1 MTPTFIWDLDGTLL
15 DSYEA
20 ILAGIQETYEQFD
33 IPFDREEVRNFIL
46 RYSVK
51 DLLVRDADQYG
62 LDGEELNRVRAS
74 SLKEKN
80 TQIPLMHGA
89 REILAWTEE
98 QGIQNF
104 VFTHKS
110 DNAFQVLTDLGI
122 IQHFTEILTSDS
134 GFARKPSPEALLYL
148 IDKYQLDKASTYY
161 VGDRL
166 LDVETAIRA
175 GISSINL
182 QIDGLGQNKKI
193 SHLLEIKNL
202 FAT

>member
-33 IPFDREEVRNFIL
+33 IPFDREEVRDFIL

-51 DLLVRDADQYG
+51 DLLVRDADQHG
-62 LDGEELNRVRAS
+62 LDSEELNRLRAS

-80 TQIPLMHGA
+80 TQIPLMDGA
-89 REILAWTEE
+89 REILAWTAE

-104 VFTHKS
+104 VYTHKS

-148 IDKYQLDKASTYY
+148 IDKYQLDKATTYY
-161 VGDRL
+161 IGDRL
-166 LDVETAIRA
+166 LDAETAIHA

-182 QIDGLGQNKKI
+182 QIDGLDQNQKI
-193 SHLLEIKNL
+193 NHLLEIKNL

>member
-33 IPFDREEVRNFIL
+33 IPFDREEVRDFIL

-51 DLLVRDADQYG
+51 DLLVRDADQHG
-62 LDGEELNRVRAS
+62 LDSEELNRLRAT

-80 TQIPLMHGA
+80 TQIPLMDGA
-89 REILAWTEE
+89 REILAWTAE

-148 IDKYQLDKASTYY
+148 IDKYQLDKGTTYY
-161 VGDRL
+161 IGDRI
-166 LDVETAIRA
+166 LDAETAIHA

-182 QIDGLGQNKKI
+182 QIDGLDQNQKI
-193 SHLLEIKNL
+193 NHLLEITHL

>member
-80 TQIPLMHGA
+80 TQIPLMDGA
-89 REILAWTEE
+89 REILDWTEE

>member
-51 DLLVRDADQYG
+51 DLLVRDADQHG
-62 LDGEELNRVRAS
+62 LDSEELNRVRAT

-80 TQIPLMHGA
+80 TQIPLMDGV
-89 REILAWTEE
+89 REILAWAAE
-98 QGIQNF
+98 QDIQNF
-104 VFTHKS
+104 VYTHKS
-110 DNAFQVLTDLGI
+110 DNAFQVLEDLGVRH
-122 IQHFTEILTSDS
+122 HFTEILTSDS

-148 IDKYQLDKASTYY
+148 IDKYQLDKANTYY

-166 LDVETAIRA
+166 LDAETAINA

-182 QIDGLGQNKKI
+182 QIDGLGQNQKI
-193 SHLLEIKNL
+193 SHLLEIKHL
-202 FAT
+202 FTT

>member
-1 MTPTFIWDLDGTLL
+1 MTLTFIWDLDGTLL

-33 IPFDREEVRNFIL
+33 IPFDREEVRDFIL

-51 DLLVRDADQYG
+51 DLLVRDADQHG
-62 LDGEELNRVRAS
+62 LDSEELNRLRAT

-80 TQIPLMHGA
+80 TQIPLMDGA
-89 REILAWTEE
+89 REILAWTAE

-148 IDKYQLDKASTYY
+148 IDKYQLDKGTTYY
-161 VGDRL
+161 IGDRL
-166 LDVETAIRA
+166 LDAETAIHA

-182 QIDGLGQNKKI
+182 QIDGLDQNQKI
-193 SHLLEIKNL
+193 NHLLEIKHL

>member
-1 MTPTFIWDLDGTLL
+1 MTLTFIWDLDGTLL

-33 IPFDREEVRNFIL
+33 LPYDREEVRNFIL

-51 DLLVRDADQYG
+51 DLLVRDADQHG
-62 LDGEELNRVRAS
+62 LDSEELNRLRAT

-80 TQIPLMHGA
+80 TQIPLMDGA
-89 REILAWTEE
+89 REILAWTAE

-148 IDKYQLDKASTYY
+148 IDKYQLDKGTTYY
-161 VGDRL
+161 IGDRL
-166 LDVETAIRA
+166 LDAETAIHA

-182 QIDGLGQNKKI
+182 QIDGLDQNQKI
-193 SHLLEIKNL
+193 NHLLEITHL

>member
-20 ILAGIQETYEQFD
+20 ILAGIQETYEQFNLSY
-33 IPFDREEVRNFIL
+33 DREEVRNFIL

-51 DLLVRDADQYG
+51 DLLARDADHYG
-62 LDGEELNRVRAS
+62 LDSEELNRVRAS

-104 VFTHKS
+104 VYTHKS
-110 DNAFQVLTDLGI
+110 DNAFQVLADLGI
-122 IQHFTEILTSDS
+122 AQHFTEILTSDS

-148 IDKYQLDKASTYY
+148 IDKYQLDKGTTYY
-161 VGDRL
+161 IGDRL
-166 LDVETAIRA
+166 LDAETAIHA

-182 QIDGLGQNKKI
+182 QIDGLDQNQKI
-193 SHLLEIKNL
+193 NHLLEITHL

>member
-33 IPFDREEVRNFIL
+33 IPYDREEVRNFIL

-51 DLLVRDADQYG
+51 DLLVRDADQHG
-62 LDGEELNRVRAS
+62 LDSEELNRLRAT

-80 TQIPLMHGA
+80 TQIPLMDGA
-89 REILAWTEE
+89 REILAWTAE

-148 IDKYQLDKASTYY
+148 IDKYQLDKGTTYY
-161 VGDRL
+161 IGDRL
-166 LDVETAIRA
+166 LDAETAIHA

-182 QIDGLGQNKKI
+182 QIDGLDQNQKI
-193 SHLLEIKNL
+193 NHLLEITHL

>member
-51 DLLVRDADQYG
+51 DLLVRDADQHG
-62 LDGEELNRVRAS
+62 LDSEELNRLRAT

-80 TQIPLMHGA
+80 TQIPLMDGA
-89 REILAWTEE
+89 REILAWTAE

-148 IDKYQLDKASTYY
+148 IDKYQLDKGTTYY
-161 VGDRL
+161 IGDRL
-166 LDVETAIRA
+166 LDAETAIHA

-182 QIDGLGQNKKI
+182 QIDGLDQNQKI
-193 SHLLEIKNL
+193 NHLLEITHL

>member
-1 MTPTFIWDLDGTLL
+1 MTPIFIWDLDGTLL

-51 DLLVRDADQYG
+51 DLLARDADHYG
-62 LDGEELNRVRAS
+62 LDSEELNRVRAS

-182 QIDGLGQNKKI
+182 QIDGLDQNQKI

-202 FAT
+202 FST